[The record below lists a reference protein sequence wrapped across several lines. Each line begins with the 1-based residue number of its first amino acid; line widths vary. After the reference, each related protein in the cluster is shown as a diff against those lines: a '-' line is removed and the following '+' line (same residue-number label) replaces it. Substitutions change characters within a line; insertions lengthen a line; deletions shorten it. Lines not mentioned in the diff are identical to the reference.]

1 MSSRELIDAQFDRAV
16 EIVQNL
22 PKTGPIQTGYEEK
35 LAMYSLYKQATAGNV
50 AVPRPG
56 IWDLL
61 GRAKWDA
68 WAKHKDL
75 DSYEAKW
82 LYVDALL
89 KVLRRYSDKTVARD
103 LVGEIESYGGDPANL
118 VHSGTFSRS
127 QDSDSSSSE
136 GEASGSIYRSMQS
149 LHQPRSEMKA
159 QHEGSTSEEET
170 TDDEAMGSRASRET
184 VDTIRPRPQS
194 SLSTHRYRTPG
205 TSSALLQTPG
215 VPASQ
220 PQGLETLSAFGGEST
235 ASLSSYPQPYAE
247 QAIARDL
254 VAPHGP
260 SVYRRPPS
268 ARPHALSAA
277 GLSHRPPSRLA
288 LERAIE
294 SIQTQLAALSERIE
308 IIESHSFGAQLPR
321 SSPGPSRSSPTFAG
335 SGSPNGVRDV
345 ISWNF
350 DEMGLWTIVFK
361 ALARVLRSTR
371 EFAIFLSNSEGRS
384 PTFVVFR
391 RLFLDISFILCTL
404 TLIKTVWRR
413 TGVRRRA
420 VNAAMR
426 ALWWALVGKTPR
438 DMADRGI

>member
-1 MSSRELIDAQFDRAV
+1 M
-16 EIVQNL
+16 
-22 PKTGPIQTGYEEK
+22 
-35 LAMYSLYKQATAGNV
+35 
-50 AVPRPG
+50 
-56 IWDLL
+56 
-61 GRAKWDA
+61 
-68 WAKHKDL
+68 
-75 DSYEAKW
+75 
-82 LYVDALL
+82 
-89 KVLRRYSDKTVARD
+89 ARD
-103 LVGEIESYGGDPANL
+103 LAGELESYGGDPDNL
-118 VHSGTFSRS
+118 VHSGTIICCIGCSNTNKSLFLGNFSRS
-127 QDSDSSSSE
+127 QDSDSSGSE
-136 GEASGSIYRSMQS
+136 GQASGSIYRSMQS
-149 LHQPRSEMKA
+149 LHQPRGDMKA

-170 TDDEAMGSRASRET
+170 IDDEAMGSRASQET
-184 VDTIRPRPQS
+184 VAIIRPRPQS

-205 TSSALLQTPG
+205 TSSALLGTPG

-220 PQGLETLSAFGGEST
+220 PQGLETLSAFGGPST

-247 QAIARDL
+247 QAVTRDL

-268 ARPHALSAA
+268 ARSHALSAG

-308 IIESHSFGAQLPR
+308 IIESHSFVAQPSG

-335 SGSPNGVRDV
+335 SGSPNGVCDV

-350 DEMGLWTIVFK
+350 DEMGLWAIVFK
-361 ALARVLRSTR
+361 ALGRVLRSTR

-391 RLFLDISFILCTL
+391 RLFLDISFILCML

-426 ALWWALVGKTPR
+426 ALWWALVGKTPK

>member
-35 LAMYSLYKQATAGNV
+35 LAMYRSTAGNV

-149 LHQPRSEMKA
+149 LHQPRSDMKA

-335 SGSPNGVRDV
+335 SGSPNGVRD
-345 ISWNF
+345 S
-350 DEMGLWTIVFK
+350 
-361 ALARVLRSTR
+361 LARVLRSTR

>member
-1 MSSRELIDAQFDRAV
+1 MSSRELIDVQFDRAV

-50 AVPRPG
+50 ATPRPG
-56 IWDLL
+56 IWDML

-75 DSYEAKW
+75 DTYEAKW

-103 LVGEIESYGGDPANL
+103 LVGELESYGGDPANL
-118 VHSGTFSRS
+118 VHSATFSRS

-136 GEASGSIYRSMQS
+136 GGASGSIYRSVQN
-149 LHQPRSEMKA
+149 LHQPRGDMTA
-159 QHEGSTSEEET
+159 QYEGSASEEET
-170 TDDEAMGSRASRET
+170 TDDDLIGSRASEKT
-184 VDTIRPRPQS
+184 AAINRPHS
-194 SLSTHRYRTPG
+194 SLSADRYRTPG
-205 TSSALLQTPG
+205 TSSALLSTPG
-215 VPASQ
+215 VPALQ
-220 PQGLETLSAFGGEST
+220 PQGLETFSAFGGPST
-235 ASLSSYPQPYAE
+235 TSSSYTE
-247 QAIARDL
+247 QAIRRDL
-254 VAPHGP
+254 MAPNGP
-260 SVYRRPPS
+260 SAYRRPPS
-268 ARPHALSAA
+268 TRSHALSAA

-308 IIESHSFGAQLPR
+308 IIESNSFSTQPLR

-335 SGSPNGVRDV
+335 SSPNGVRDV
-345 ISWNF
+345 ISWNL
-350 DEMGLWTIVFK
+350 DEMGLWAAVFK
-361 ALARVLRSTR
+361 SLARMLKSIR
-371 EFAIFLSNSEGRS
+371 EFAIFFSNNEGRS

-391 RLFLDISFILCTL
+391 RLFLDISFILCML
-404 TLIKTVWRR
+404 TLVKTVWRR
-413 TGVRRRA
+413 TGARRRA
-420 VNAAMR
+420 VSAAMR
-426 ALWWALVGKTPR
+426 ALWWALVGRTPTR